1 MEILLAK
8 ILWLDNSS
16 TSMRYS
22 DVQGGLAGGRI
33 NVRLM
38 VMLWRECR
46 RRDGWYGT
54 YILESSLR
62 SFPQQM
68 TVCVGQDPLQP
79 SLDGIYVHKLL
90 YMRLPSWG
98 LNLLQ

>member
-1 MEILLAK
+1 
-8 ILWLDNSS
+8 
-16 TSMRYS
+16 MRYS

-33 NVRLM
+33 NVRLVDDVVEEMQEGWM
-38 VMLWRECR
+38 VCTMV
-46 RRDGWYGT
+46 
-54 YILESSLR
+54 LESSLR

-79 SLDGIYVHKLL
+79 SLDGIYVHTLL